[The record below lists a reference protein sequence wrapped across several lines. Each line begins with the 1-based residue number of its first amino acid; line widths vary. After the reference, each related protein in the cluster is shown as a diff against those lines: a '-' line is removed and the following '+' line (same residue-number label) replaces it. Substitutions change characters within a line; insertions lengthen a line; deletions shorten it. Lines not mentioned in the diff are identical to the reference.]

1 MFSTSTTKNSE
12 KRLLEEEL
20 YEQVALE
27 IADNK
32 IRPGIWAKALAK
44 AEGSEEKAKGLYIK
58 YRIESI
64 KDEMNVVESTL
75 KKEPSAQT
83 PAKEIS
89 TTVPTIIYVLFLA
102 NFLLPFTGL
111 IGVIMA
117 YINKGDDNFLQSHY
131 QFQIRT
137 FWIGLLYV
145 IVGALLTLVVI
156 GWLVLI
162 FYLIWLIVRC
172 VKGFKYLG
180 KQEPMPNPTSWM
192 FG

>member
-1 MFSTSTTKNSE
+1 MSDQTEVT
-12 KRLLEEEL
+12 
-20 YEQVALE
+20 QQ
-27 IADNK
+27 
-32 IRPGIWAKALAK
+32 
-44 AEGSEEKAKGLYIK
+44 
-58 YRIESI
+58 
-64 KDEMNVVESTL
+64 
-75 KKEPSAQT
+75 EPSAQA

-89 TTVPTIIYVLFLA
+89 TTIPTIIYVLYLA

-137 FWIGLLYV
+137 FWIGLLYL
-145 IVGALLTLVVI
+145 IVGALLTVIII
-156 GWLVLI
+156 GWLLLI
-162 FYLIWLIVRC
+162 FYLVWLIVRC